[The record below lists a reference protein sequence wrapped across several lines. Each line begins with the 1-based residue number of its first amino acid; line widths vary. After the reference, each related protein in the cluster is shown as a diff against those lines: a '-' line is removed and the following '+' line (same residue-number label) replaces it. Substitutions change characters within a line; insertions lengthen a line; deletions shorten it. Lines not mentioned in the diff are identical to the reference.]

1 MKSAPRFDAEKGTE
15 AGFVAMVAR
24 RRLIDLSR
32 RRAVRAETPAD
43 PTGSEPQ
50 GIAAQTTKALG
61 TAKTAESTAMAR
73 QVARAMDQ
81 LPEVE
86 RDVIALSAFD
96 GLSHQEIAD
105 HMGLPLGTVKTH
117 ARRGLMRVRGMM
129 SELPAAELAVAKL
142 PAAQLPAGEVRS

>member
-1 MKSAPRFDAEKGTE
+1 
-15 AGFVAMVAR
+15 MVAR

-96 GLSHQEIAD
+96 GLSHQEIAE

-117 ARRGLMRVRGMM
+117 ARRGLMRVRGMLA
-129 SELPAAELAVAKL
+129 ELPPTAI
-142 PAAQLPAGEVRS
+142 PAAPLPVNEVTS